1 MGGEDLGPVKAKCP
15 CVGECQGGEAGVDG
29 HVGEYHHRSRGW
41 GGGWDRG
48 FLETRKGDNI

>member
-41 GGGWDRG
+41 GEDGIEGFWRG
-48 FLETRKGDNI
+48 NQKRR